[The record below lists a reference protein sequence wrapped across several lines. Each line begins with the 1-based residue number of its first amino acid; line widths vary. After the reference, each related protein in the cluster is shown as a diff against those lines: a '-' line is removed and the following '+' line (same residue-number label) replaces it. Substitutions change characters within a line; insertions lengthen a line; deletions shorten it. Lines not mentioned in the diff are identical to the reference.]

1 MRLFRNNPKNL
12 DAEQTAYLDELKR
25 ANLIT
30 AKAYQM
36 RLNLQEIYNLNCSG
50 MLQARAQR
58 MVQLGAILRQIQRLS
73 V

>member
-25 ANLIT
+25 ANWIT

-36 RLNLQEIYNLNCSG
+36 RLNLQEIYNLNCMNASS
-50 MLQARAQR
+50 AAQR
-58 MVQLGAILRQIQRLS
+58 MVQWVQS
-73 V
+73 